1 MAPDLAWC
9 YVKFIYSEKVTKFE
23 KKISQF
29 YLQKDL
35 LTSNKIG
42 EFFSNFSGLLGK
54 HELYTSNCRNLER
67 IVPLKFGLSEKNTKF
82 EKIFLMILTIQM
94 IYLLNVK
101 TIRKIFS
108 NYVCFSESPN
118 FSNCYSE
125 NS

>member
-42 EFFSNFSGLLGK
+42 EFFQ
-54 HELYTSNCRNLER
+54 
-67 IVPLKFGLSEKNTKF
+67 
-82 EKIFLMILTIQM
+82 IL
-94 IYLLNVK
+94 V
-101 TIRKIFS
+101 
-108 NYVCFSESPN
+108 VFSENMN
-118 FSNCYSE
+118 FIHQTAGAWNE
-125 NS
+125 LFP